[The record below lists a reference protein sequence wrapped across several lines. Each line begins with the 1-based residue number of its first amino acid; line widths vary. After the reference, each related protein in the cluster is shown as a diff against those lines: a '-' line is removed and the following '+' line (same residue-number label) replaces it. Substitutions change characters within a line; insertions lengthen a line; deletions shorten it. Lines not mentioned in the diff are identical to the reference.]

1 MISAKPTEHLTGV
14 LIEGEYEDFY
24 EMVESIYRMTGLEE
38 DYNDRYWS
46 VKNRLLGICY
56 DIRHAFQG
64 DRNVK
69 LVDNGVN
76 DELMKWHSMVMPQQ
90 NLHYSVEVLFPEAL
104 FVAFSIPELYLPSS
118 VYYGQRA
125 RKLQKKEEQPRQ
137 FVDRYADYIR
147 DQAMLDM
154 LSSVILSAF
163 ADVIGD
169 EDFEKVLSQRG
180 KSYGYEYE
188 HYATQY
194 VDKCNAEYLKTV
206 PEKRKDKLR
215 NIAKRLLKKPD
226 AYRNLLSDLE
236 NSARRHG
243 CSIHELHDPDL
254 EYPETI
260 EW

>member
-1 MISAKPTEHLTGV
+1 MISAKPTEHLTGI

-24 EMVESIYRMTGLEE
+24 EMVKSIYRMTGLEE
-38 DYNDRYWS
+38 DHEDRYWS

-69 LVDNGVN
+69 LVDNGAN
-76 DELMKWHSMVMPQQ
+76 DELMKWHSMVLPGK

-104 FVAFSIPELYLPSS
+104 FVAFSIPELYFPSS
-118 VYYGQRA
+118 VYYGERA
-125 RKLQKKEEQPRQ
+125 RKHQKKEAHPRS
-137 FVDRYADYIR
+137 FVDKYADYIR

-169 EDFEKVLSQRG
+169 ENFEKVLSQRG
-180 KSYGYEYE
+180 KSYSYEYE
-188 HYATQY
+188 NYATQY
-194 VDKCNAEYLKTV
+194 VDKCNVDYLKTA
-206 PEKRKDKLR
+206 PEKRKDKLK

-226 AYRNLLSDLE
+226 AYRTLLRGLE
-236 NSARRHG
+236 SSAKLHG
-243 CSIHELHDPDL
+243 CSIHELHNPDL
-254 EYPETI
+254 EYPEKI